1 MIRKDCEGQGR
12 TSGTRQRPSVGSSS
26 TLRASLGR
34 RIALSAAAL
43 VVLWCHATA
52 LGAPVRV
59 YSTAVVTGDAVRIA
73 DLCDLRHLS
82 ADDAGRFG
90 GHVVAEAPPP
100 GGSRAIAL
108 SAVRDALSA
117 AGANVAKLTLSGA
130 AECAVTRPADA
141 PVSDAPTQASNHTRT
156 DEPTIRPTTLRRS
169 VTDFFAHELSR
180 YRGIPEVVFD
190 RGAESL
196 LDLAGPPFEF
206 HVRRTGGGPLDL
218 APIEVDIIA
227 DGRLVQTAPMVVRV
241 KFSRPTVVA
250 RHPINQGGT
259 IRESDVEVISM
270 SYTRLDRLGLDDPAL
285 CVGQRAKRF
294 IAPGT
299 QVESAMLEPVPL
311 VVRGQLVTATSH
323 AGAIRVVTTA
333 KADADGMLGETIVV
347 RSVDDR
353 KESFPARVVGPGKVE
368 LGDDD
373 GGVGLSSVHPAR
385 SLRGGR

>member
-12 TSGTRQRPSVGSSS
+12 TAGTRRRPSVEAGFA
-26 TLRASLGR
+26 LRARLGR
-34 RIALSAAAL
+34 RIALSAAAAL
-43 VVLWCHATA
+43 IVLCHQAA
-52 LGAPVRV
+52 LAAPVRV
-59 YSTAVVTGDAVRIA
+59 YSTAVVTTDVVRVA
-73 DLCDLRHLS
+73 DLCDLRNLS
-82 ADDAGRFG
+82 ADDAGRFS
-90 GHVVAEAPPP
+90 GHVVGEAPPP

-108 SAVRDALSA
+108 SAVRDALA
-117 AGANVAKLTLSGA
+117 EAGANLARITLSGA
-130 AECAVTRPADA
+130 AECAVTRPADLQAGDEPPHA
-141 PVSDAPTQASNHTRT
+141 PVQTEGEESIA
-156 DEPTIRPTTLRRS
+156 RPTTLRRA
-169 VTDFFAHELSR
+169 VVEFFTKELSR
-180 YRGIPEVVFD
+180 YRGSPEVVFD

-294 IAPGT
+294 IAPGG

-347 RSVDDR
+347 RSVDNR
-353 KESFPARVVGPGKVE
+353 KEAFAARVVGPGKVE

-373 GGVGLSSVHPAR
+373 VAMGPFSVHPAR
-385 SLRGGR
+385 YSRGGR